1 MDKEIMMEMMKQAI
15 SDVLE
20 TMFFQPVQISSKN
33 GTLQEWFSDK
43 QSLLGAILSFGGP
56 FAGSIYIVIPV
67 NLVKEITANF
77 LGIEKEEVN
86 ENQKS
91 DAVKE
96 ALNIIGG
103 HMFSLFDKEGD
114 ISLGIPELIEENNL
128 KHDNLGEIKGNTF
141 FIKTEDN
148 RRAALVVTEMK

>member
-1 MDKEIMMEMMKQAI
+1 MDKEIIMEMMKQAI

-43 QSLLGAILSFGGP
+43 QSLLGATLTFSGP

-86 ENQKS
+86 ENQKK
-91 DAVKE
+91 DTIKE

-103 HMFSLFDKEGD
+103 HMFSLFDKEGA

-128 KHDNLGEIKGNTF
+128 KYDNLEKIKGNAF
-141 FIKTEDN
+141 FIKTDN
-148 RRAALVVTEMK
+148 HRAAVVVTEMK

>member
-1 MDKEIMMEMMKQAI
+1 MDKEIMMELMKQAI

-33 GTLQEWFSDK
+33 YTLQEWFFDK
-43 QSLLGAILSFGGP
+43 QSLLGATLTFSGP
-56 FAGSIYIVIPV
+56 FAGLFYIVIPV

-86 ENQKS
+86 ENQKK
-91 DAVKE
+91 DTIKE

-103 HMFSLFDKEGD
+103 HMFSLFDKED
-114 ISLGIPELIEENNL
+114 ATSLGIPELIEENNL

-148 RRAALVVTEMK
+148 HRAALVVTEMK

>member
-1 MDKEIMMEMMKQAI
+1 MDKEIMMGMMKQAI

-20 TMFFQPVQISSKN
+20 TMFFQPVQISCKDC
-33 GTLQEWFSDK
+33 TLQEWFSDK
-43 QSLLGAILSFGGP
+43 QSLLGAILTFSGP

-86 ENQKS
+86 ENQKK
-91 DAVKE
+91 DTIKE

-103 HMFSLFDKEGD
+103 HMFSLFDKEGA
-114 ISLGIPELIEENNL
+114 ISLGIPELIGDNNL

-141 FIKTEDN
+141 FIKTDN
-148 RRAALVVTEMK
+148 HQAALVVTEMK

>member
-43 QSLLGAILSFGGP
+43 QSLLGAILTFSGP

-67 NLVKEITANF
+67 KLVKEITANF

-91 DAVKE
+91 DSVKE

-103 HMFSLFDKEGD
+103 HMFSLFDKEGAT
-114 ISLGIPELIEENNL
+114 SLGIPELIEENNL
-128 KHDNLGEIKGNTF
+128 KHDKLGEIKGNTF
-141 FIKTEDN
+141 FIKTDN
-148 RRAALVVTEMK
+148 HRAALVVTEMK